1 MTNVDDTKQTAGVG
15 YILLSFALWMMVE
28 FVTVWQAKMDEWM
41 SLMPWVLIQYLA
53 IIMVFWYFIFRR
65 NWSERNV
72 LLLMLTVMYVFEF
85 LWQTPFL
92 RNPVTFIPGS
102 LLLASIW
109 GFLTFFPWW
118 LSQRTLRR
126 HKLQAVACIL
136 WIPVGFIIACF
147 MA

>member
-1 MTNVDDTKQTAGVG
+1 MTRADETKQTAGVC
-15 YILLSFALWMMVE
+15 YIFLSFALWLIVE
-28 FVTVWQAKMDEWM
+28 FVTVWKAKMDEWM

-65 NWSERNV
+65 NWSERHV
-72 LLLMLTVMYVFEF
+72 FLLMLVVMYVFEF

-92 RNPVTFIPGS
+92 RNPLTFVPGS

-109 GFLTFFPWW
+109 GLLTFVPWW
-118 LSQRTLRR
+118 LSQGTLRR
-126 HKLQAVACIL
+126 HKLQTIACVL
-136 WIPVGFIIACF
+136 WIPVGFIIACC